1 MNDNINRPID
11 AQKPARPAIS
21 GSERSSKAERRG
33 IVRIIGAV
41 DRPFLLIIIALLCIG
56 SVMVFSASYAYA
68 KTYFNDSYYFARKQ
82 IEWAVLGL
90 VAMCAV
96 ILVDYRLIK
105 RFAWLGYG
113 FALLLNAA
121 VVVMGIA
128 NNGAQRWIKIG
139 SLQFQPSEL
148 LKFFIII
155 VCASYIS
162 NNQSRMKSFKYGVLP
177 FILILAPAAGLLVLQ
192 SHLSATIIVTA
203 LVFCMMFVGGGNLAW
218 LGGAVGAGAAAV
230 FAVLNLPFIRDI
242 PFIQEK
248 LPHIFNRLDIWAD
261 PVGMLSNPETRDA
274 AWQPAQS
281 LFAISS
287 GGFWGLGIGKSN
299 QKHGFL
305 PEPQNDYVFAI
316 LCEELGFFGA
326 VGVILLFFAF
336 AYRGFRIAS
345 RCPNRF
351 CSLVVMGLTLKVS
364 IQAMLN
370 IAVVSNVLPST
381 GISLPFFSY
390 GGTAL
395 IMLMGEMGIIL
406 SMSRYSYMERG

>member
-1 MNDNINRPID
+1 M
-11 AQKPARPAIS
+11 
-21 GSERSSKAERRG
+21 
-33 IVRIIGAV
+33 
-41 DRPFLLIIIALLCIG
+41 
-56 SVMVFSASYAYA
+56 
-68 KTYFNDSYYFARKQ
+68 
-82 IEWAVLGL
+82 
-90 VAMCAV
+90 
-96 ILVDYRLIK
+96 
-105 RFAWLGYG
+105 
-113 FALLLNAA
+113 
-121 VVVMGIA
+121 
-128 NNGAQRWIKIG
+128 
-139 SLQFQPSEL
+139 
-148 LKFFIII
+148 
-155 VCASYIS
+155 
-162 NNQSRMKSFKYGVLP
+162 
-177 FILILAPAAGLLVLQ
+177 
-192 SHLSATIIVTA
+192 
-203 LVFCMMFVGGGNLAW
+203 
-218 LGGAVGAGAAAV
+218 
-230 FAVLNLPFIRDI
+230 
-242 PFIQEK
+242 
-248 LPHIFNRLDIWAD
+248 
-261 PVGMLSNPETRDA
+261 GMLSNPETRDA